1 MTEREFIQSI
11 RQDYSGLNDRT
22 RATMKGSV
30 KLLAGELNAKGTHFI
45 FELIQNAE
53 DNDYPSG
60 TPCLRFEVRQQEIE
74 GTFGPV
80 LIVHNNE
87 TGFREKHVQALCRV
101 GESTK
106 KKAQGYIGEKGIG
119 FKSVFRITK
128 CPYVFSNGFQ
138 FCLPEHDEETGLG
151 EER

>member
-87 TGFREKHVQALCRV
+87 TGFREKCISQRHHGIAVLAESAKIGHHEQETDLLSSHNRPPAAPAL
-101 GESTK
+101 
-106 KKAQGYIGEKGIG
+106 
-119 FKSVFRITK
+119 
-128 CPYVFSNGFQ
+128 
-138 FCLPEHDEETGLG
+138 
-151 EER
+151 